1 MKPLLLALTLFAV
14 AAAHALE
21 WTVHPVDFDGTP
33 IHVAVPADLAPVG
46 MDHPAMAATRAALPP
61 QNRLIAGFYAP
72 VDSPFFCQ
80 VQQVVPTR
88 AWRYNEAEWK
98 QMLGG
103 IDAALRDVDAKKIA
117 DDIAGRLNN
126 ALGTGVELE
135 KPVML
140 PVIDRSDRHVVFP
153 MLMATRA
160 TRDGQTVRSVLLIG
174 CQILVLH
181 DRMVHVFLYEPFV
194 GKETYDV
201 LATKAREMAKRTLE
215 ANR

>member
-1 MKPLLLALTLFAV
+1 MQRLLLALALFAAT
-14 AAAHALE
+14 AAPALE
-21 WTVHPVDFDGTP
+21 WKIRSVDFDGTP
-33 IHVAVPADLAPVG
+33 IEVAVPADLAPVG
-46 MDHPAMAATRAALPP
+46 MDHPAMVGTLAALPP

-72 VDSPFFCQ
+72 MDAPFFCQ

-88 AWRYNEAEWK
+88 SWRYNPADWR
-98 QMLGG
+98 QLLGAL
-103 IDAALRDVDAKKIA
+103 DAALRDVDAKKIA
-117 DDIAGRLNN
+117 DDISGRLNN
-126 ALGTGVELE
+126 ALGTGIELE

-140 PVIDRSDRHVVFP
+140 PAIDRSDRHVIFP
-153 MLMATRA
+153 MLMATKA

-181 DRMVHVFLYEPFV
+181 DRLVHVFLYEPFV
-194 GKETYDV
+194 GKETYGV